1 LSNAFGQRQVSIIYT
16 QRNQY
21 WVVVE
26 ADPLLQTDPSF
37 LDRIRVGGTG
47 GAQVPL
53 RAVATVE
60 QSFAPVAV
68 RHQGQFPAAT
78 VSFNTAPNVSLGD
91 ALTAVRQAMVDL
103 HMPATVQSDFAGNA
117 KFLADSLSSMPIL
130 IVSALVVIYI
140 MLGVLYESLAQ
151 PLTIL
156 STLPSAGLGALLA
169 LLATGTELSI
179 IAIIAILLLMGIVK
193 KNAIMLVDF
202 ALEQERHHG
211 KTPLEAIRE
220 ACLERFRPIIM
231 TTLAALFGA
240 LPLALAS
247 GTGSEFRQP
256 LGIAIVG
263 GLIVSQMLTLYTT
276 PVVYLALQRPG
287 RRYRSTAAMVPVA
300 AE

>member
-1 LSNAFGQRQVSIIYT
+1 
-16 QRNQY
+16 
-21 WVVVE
+21 VE
-26 ADPLLQTDPSF
+26 ADPLLQTDPAF
-37 LDRIRVGGTG
+37 LDRIHVAGSG

-53 RAVATVE
+53 RAVASVA

-78 VSFNTAPNVSLGD
+78 LSFNTAPNVAAGD
-91 ALTAVRQAMVDL
+91 AIKAVQQAMADL
-103 HMPATVQSDFAGNA
+103 RMPASVRSDFAGNA
-117 KFLADSLSSMPIL
+117 KFLNDSLSSLPIL
-130 IVSALVVIYI
+130 IVAALLVIYI
-140 MLGVLYESLAQ
+140 VLGVLYESLAQ

-169 LLATGTELSI
+169 LLATGTDLSV

-202 ALEQERHHG
+202 ALEQERQHG
-211 KTPLEAIRE
+211 RTPLEAIRE
-220 ACLERFRPIIM
+220 ACVERFRPIIM

-263 GLIVSQMLTLYTT
+263 GLVVSQMLTLYTT

-287 RRYRSTAAMVPVA
+287 RRRRAATWLPQ